1 MKFFLLLALV
11 FVAVW
16 LFRGSRRRDLPG
28 APPSGKAEAKTSP
41 TGESIVACVHCG
53 LHLPRSEAVSD
64 EAGIR
69 SSRKRIADHT
79 MSRLVSMASG
89 TFQFQP
95 T

>member
-64 EAGIR
+64 EAGWYCGD
-69 SSRKRIADHT
+69 AH
-79 MSRLVSMASG
+79 RLAHDSAR
-89 TFQFQP
+89 P
-95 T
+95 R